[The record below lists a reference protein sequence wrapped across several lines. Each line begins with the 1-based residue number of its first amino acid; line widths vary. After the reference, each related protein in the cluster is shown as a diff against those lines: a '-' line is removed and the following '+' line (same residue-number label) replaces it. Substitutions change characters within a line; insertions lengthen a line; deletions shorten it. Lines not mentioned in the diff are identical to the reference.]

1 MKEHIFRMHL
11 NFKVHIHFAMPLSLA
26 LSLSPFVSI
35 DFFRKQLMCFVYRID
50 MLLLI
55 SANGAPLSILVSLS
69 SSSHLLLLLLI
80 HHHHLHFLEVFYFS
94 CQRSPSDICAI
105 DEAITKLTIHASHYA
120 QMVEWKGEN
129 ERVGMLYGNTTAHTL
144 NAIEQEQ

>member
-1 MKEHIFRMHL
+1 
-11 NFKVHIHFAMPLSLA
+11 MPFSLA
-26 LSLSPFVSI
+26 LSLPLRFHR
-35 DFFRKQLMCFVYRID
+35 FFRKQLMCFVYLID

-80 HHHHLHFLEVFYFS
+80 HHHHHRRHSLEVFHFS

-105 DEAITKLTIHASHYA
+105 DEAITKLTIHASHHA
-120 QMVEWKGEN
+120 QMVEWN
-129 ERVGMLYGNTTAHTL
+129 ERVSMLYGNTTAHTL